1 VDVAATIL
9 LGAIVM
15 GDIVAGLF
23 FLRYWRRTG
32 DRFFL
37 FFAASFILGAVSRL
51 VIDEHVPPAD
61 TEAMGYSLRLV
72 QYVMIIVAIVDKNRV
87 AWRRTVGL
95 PVTSEH

>member
-1 VDVAATIL
+1 MDVAVTIL

-15 GDIVAGLF
+15 GDLVAGLF

-61 TEAMGYSLRLV
+61 NEAMGYALRLV
-72 QYVMIIVAIVDKNRV
+72 QYVMIIVGIVDKNRV